1 MFGEFSISSRSST
14 SHFPFDILPSLLPP
28 SLTSPLSYLHLRFS
42 RNLFERVL
50 TQKLAMKKAK
60 ALFKKWMGLERR
72 LALPGDD
79 SGAEMVKAKA
89 IVFVQKA
96 ASGSAGGG
104 GGDEEMEE

>member
-1 MFGEFSISSRSST
+1 
-14 SHFPFDILPSLLPP
+14 
-28 SLTSPLSYLHLRFS
+28 
-42 RNLFERVL
+42 
-50 TQKLAMKKAK
+50 MKKAK